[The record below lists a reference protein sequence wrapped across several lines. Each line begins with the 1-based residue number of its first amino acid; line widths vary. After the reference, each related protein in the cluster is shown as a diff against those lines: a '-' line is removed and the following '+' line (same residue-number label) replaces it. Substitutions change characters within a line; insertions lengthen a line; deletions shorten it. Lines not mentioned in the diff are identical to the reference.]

1 VPPYSKVLT
10 PGGRLAP
17 SSPTITE
24 ALQARY
30 PDLLPPPRN
39 PIRAIAEYDDDVA
52 AMGFEDVFI
61 VPLDDQF
68 GELRREKPLQLA
80 DRFNSPSWVGGLPR

>member
-1 VPPYSKVLT
+1 
-10 PGGRLAP
+10 
-17 SSPTITE
+17 
-24 ALQARY
+24 
-30 PDLLPPPRN
+30 
-39 PIRAIAEYDDDVA
+39 
-52 AMGFEDVFI
+52 MGFEDVFI